1 MESGFFLWLTWFIT
15 KWEELWTLFDA
26 KQQEEV
32 LEERRLIETTVVSEM
47 SQGIRQPETSQYGSN
62 QEL

>member
-1 MESGFFLWLTWFIT
+1 MERGFFLWLTWFIT

-32 LEERRLIETTVVSEM
+32 LEERRLIETTVVSRV
-47 SQGIRQPETSQYGSN
+47 SRQTAARDKSTASN
-62 QEL
+62 KEL

>member
-1 MESGFFLWLTWFIT
+1 MFFE
-15 KWEELWTLFDA
+15 KTLFDA

-32 LEERRLIETTVVSEM
+32 LEERRLIDETTVVSRV
-47 SQGIRQPETSQYGSN
+47 SRQTAARDKSIGSN